1 MKNYKGTM
9 KTIRYQQRAVHELVE
24 KTIALLENP
33 EYEQNLVFKA
43 PTGSGKTIMATQVLS
58 ELTDE
63 LASRPNCSYR
73 QVAYVWIAPQ
83 KLHLQSFEKL
93 KAAYAET
100 RKLTPVLFDD
110 IDQSEGYIKPGE
122 ILFVNWESVNKE
134 SNLMVREQEAAD
146 SFFDIIDRTQ
156 REQGRPVVLIVD
168 EEHRNWSKTADKSLA
183 VVKRIHPK
191 VELRISATPKT
202 QSYNAVVVHRKDVIA
217 EEMIKRGI
225 LLNEDIDVD
234 GEDTD
239 LNLHLLDKALGM
251 RDRIAKAYKRENVN
265 INPLLLIQ
273 LPNDSSET
281 LSTEERTLAE
291 KLVQTLK
298 VKYGISEENGLLG
311 TWLSGKKT
319 IGDEITRPDDLTRVL
334 LFKQAIALGWDCP
347 RAAVLLIFRNL
358 QAEEFTVQT
367 LGRILRMPEQHFYS
381 QDVLNVGHVYT
392 DISREKIRIA
402 IEDSNYISKD
412 TLRSE
417 RRQGLHNIAL
427 ESYHRERRSQDQN
440 RLGAGFKKVLL
451 DEFARMLKM
460 DQRQKLLFSIAEM
473 ENWKPADTDE
483 TQLLGTTIQ
492 FNRERAAQVGINLNV
507 KNINIVIPR
516 NVFFQNDEGE
526 VVSAEKGKFARTESE
541 IHRLFLAFCRR
552 MVIGGG
558 FEPKSSTEKLAS
570 CLYEMMEELF
580 GAFQNETPK
589 IILSNDNQHHNRPK
603 FEALIT
609 KALSLFAEQRQNRLK
624 EARER
629 AFAVTTW
636 HIPEERYYRMDT
648 CHSVNNVENHALLP
662 FVELNKASGPEKGFA
677 DFLERNTEYIDWW
690 YKNGDEGMANYSI
703 PYDSVDNGK
712 SLFYVDF
719 VVRMKNGVVF
729 LFDTKTEESDK
740 NAANKHN
747 ALLDYMAQQR
757 EKGIRLDGGIII
769 GEGDLWRYSA
779 FKINDTK
786 NTAGW
791 KAFFPD
797 QFKVE
802 NKQ

>member
-1 MKNYKGTM
+1 M
-9 KTIRYQQRAVHELVE
+9 KTLKYQLRAVRDLVE
-24 KTIALLENP
+24 KIITLLENP

-58 ELTDE
+58 DLTDE
-63 LASRPNCSYR
+63 LASRPNCTYQ
-73 QVAYVWIAPQ
+73 QVAFVWIAPQ

-122 ILFVNWESVNKE
+122 ILFVNWESVNKD

-156 REQGRPVVLIVD
+156 REQHRPVVLIVD

-183 VVKRIHPK
+183 VVRRIHPK

-202 QSYNAVVVHRKDVIA
+202 QSYHAVVIQRKDVIA

-225 LLNEDIDVD
+225 LLNEDIDVE
-234 GEDTD
+234 GEGTN
-239 LNLHLLDKALGM
+239 LNLHLLDKAVKM
-251 RDRIAKAYKRENVN
+251 RNRIAEAYQQEGVS

-273 LPNDSSET
+273 LPNDTSEALSS
-281 LSTEERTLAE
+281 EERTLAE
-291 KLVQTLK
+291 SLEQTLR
-298 VKYGISEENGLLG
+298 VRYDITEDNGLLG

-319 IGDEITRPDDLTRVL
+319 IGDEITRNDDLTQVL

-367 LGRILRMPEQHFYS
+367 LGRILRMPEQRFYS
-381 QDVLNVGHVYT
+381 QEVLNVGHVYT

-417 RRQGLHNIAL
+417 RREGLRNIKL

-440 RLGAGFKKVLL
+440 RLGMGFRKVLL
-451 DEFARMLKM
+451 DEFATLLRMSA
-460 DQRQKLLFSIAEM
+460 QSPTLFTIAEM
-473 ENWKPADTDE
+473 ENWEPADADE
-483 TQLLGTTIQ
+483 TKLLGTTVQ
-492 FNRERAAQVGINLNV
+492 FKRDRAAQVGINLDVKHINV
-507 KNINIVIPR
+507 VIPR

-526 VVSAEKGKFARTESE
+526 VVTAEKGKFARTEGE
-541 IHRLFLAFCRR
+541 VHRLFMAFCRR
-552 MVIGGG
+552 MLMAGG
-558 FEPKSSTEKLAS
+558 FEPKSCTEKLAA

-580 GAFQNETPK
+580 GVFENETPK

-603 FEALIT
+603 FEALISR
-609 KALSLFAEQRQNRLK
+609 ALDKYAQQRQDRLK
-624 EARER
+624 QARER

-636 HIPEERYYRMDT
+636 QVPAERYYRMDT
-648 CHSVNNVENHALLP
+648 HHTVDDARNHALLP
-662 FVELNKASGPEKGFA
+662 FVEQNKVRDPEIEFA
-677 DFLERNTEYIDWW
+677 AFLERNTDYIDWW
-690 YKNGDEGMANYSI
+690 YKNGDEGMMNYSI
-703 PYDSVDNGK
+703 PYVNIDNER

-719 VVRMKNGVVF
+719 VVRMKNGNVF
-729 LFDTKTEESDK
+729 LFDTKTEGSDK
-740 NAANKHN
+740 NATRKHN
-747 ALLDYMAQQR
+747 ALLDYMEQQR
-757 EKGIRLDGGIII
+757 AKGLQLDGGIII
-769 GEGDLWRYSA
+769 GQDDLWRYSA
-779 FKINDTK
+779 FKIENTN

-791 KAFFPD
+791 QGFFPD
-797 QFKVE
+797 QYA
-802 NKQ
+802 